1 MFKRLN
7 KRLNLPLYCLAQPA
21 ANRDFD
27 PFKIFKRL
35 RQNTLTIF
43 AMKKKTSLK
52 DIATSVGVS
61 TALVSYVLN
70 NRMPGRIRKEVAQRI
85 RDVATKL
92 NYRPNQ
98 IARSLKASRTMTIG
112 LIVADIANP
121 FSSGLARV
129 IEDEANRNGYTV
141 IFGSS
146 DESSLKSQKL
156 IETFLNRQVD
166 GLVISSP
173 AGAAEQIES
182 LIGQSVPFVL
192 VDRYFEDI
200 DTNWVTLDNYKA
212 AWDATAYLLSR
223 GGKQIGMINYRSPLQ
238 NLRSR
243 EKGYRDAL
251 AKFNPGQSDA
261 FLEVSI
267 GNDVEEIAVAVRQLL
282 DPEQPVDSILFGS
295 NKIASAA
302 MKYINTLPLDVPKD
316 LSLINFDETEVF
328 DLYHA
333 PLTYLRQPLDEMGR
347 VAMQM
352 LLGSIERKPNQQ
364 ISLPAE
370 LVVRKSTR

>member
-1 MFKRLN
+1 
-7 KRLNLPLYCLAQPA
+7 
-21 ANRDFD
+21 
-27 PFKIFKRL
+27 
-35 RQNTLTIF
+35 
-43 AMKKKTSLK
+43 MKKKTSLK
-52 DIATSVGVS
+52 DIASSVGVS

-70 NRMPGRIRKEVAQRI
+70 NRMPGRIRKEVAQKI
-85 RDVATKL
+85 REVAVKL

-112 LIVADIANP
+112 LIVADMANP
-121 FSSGLARV
+121 FSSGLARF

-146 DESSLKSQKL
+146 DENSLKSQRL
-156 IETFLNRQVD
+156 LETFLNRQVD
-166 GLVISSP
+166 GLIMSSP
-173 AGAAEQIES
+173 AGAAEQVKS

-200 DTNWVTLDNYKA
+200 ETSWVTLDNYQA
-212 AWDATAYLLSR
+212 AWDATMYLFTR

-243 EKGYRDAL
+243 EKGYREAL
-251 AKFNPGQSDA
+251 AECSPGHADA
-261 FLEVSI
+261 FCAVGIE
-267 GNDVEEIAVAVRQLL
+267 NDPVEIAAAVQKLL
-282 DPEQPVDSILFGS
+282 SLPQPVDSILFGS

-302 MKYINTLPLDVPKD
+302 MRYINTLPLQVPTD

-333 PLTYLRQPLDEMGR
+333 PLTYLRQPLAEMGR
-347 VAMQM
+347 ISMQ
-352 LLGSIERKPNQQ
+352 LLLEGIERKPNQQ
-364 ISLPAE
+364 VSLPAE